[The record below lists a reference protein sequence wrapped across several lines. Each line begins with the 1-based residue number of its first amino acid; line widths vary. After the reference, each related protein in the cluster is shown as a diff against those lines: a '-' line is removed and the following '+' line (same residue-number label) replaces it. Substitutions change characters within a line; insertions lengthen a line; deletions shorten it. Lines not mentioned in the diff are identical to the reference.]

1 MTDRF
6 NAVVTGRA
14 EARRAGGL
22 QVPVKLDT
30 GRETLAACLAHPWAG
45 HFSTG
50 RRVLVEGERD
60 LITEVGA

>member
-1 MTDRF
+1 MSDRF
-6 NAVVTGRA
+6 NASVIGRA

-22 QVPVKLDT
+22 QVPVKLDS
-30 GRETLAACLAHPWAG
+30 GREALAACLTHPFAG

-50 RRVLVEGERD
+50 RRVLVETDRD